1 MGKYQK
7 AQREFLS
14 TPHGALGTQRVN
26 QGRCS
31 YNKHLFQLHTV
42 HQEPLRG
49 RFEMIPV
56 DLSFNSTRCIRNRF
70 HLPTSLHPFDLS
82 TPHGALG
89 TMRKSL
95 RTSFCLSTPH
105 GALGTDLSL
114 YSNLSGNIFQLHT
127 VHQELLCEI
136 NPKLLKHAFNST
148 RCIRN
153 NMLTSCP
160 AKPTFLS
167 TPHGALGTL
176 SQAYTPLEVLTF
188 NSTRCI
194 RNPLGGGLR

>member
-56 DLSFNSTRCIRNRF
+56 DLSFNSTRCIRNKDIKEFRF
-70 HLPTSLHPFDLS
+70 PLYS
-82 TPHGALG
+82 
-89 TMRKSL
+89 
-95 RTSFCLSTPH
+95 LSTPH
-105 GALGTDLSL
+105 GALGTDVEFPWRQGLHS
-114 YSNLSGNIFQLHT
+114 FQLHT
-127 VHQELLCEI
+127 VHQEHEEGFSFQFACQLCFQLHTVHQEQVFPALLLRHI
-136 NPKLLKHAFNST
+136 
-148 RCIRN
+148 I
-153 NMLTSCP
+153 
-160 AKPTFLS
+160 FLS
-167 TPHGALGTL
+167 TPHGALGTEESPIL
-176 SQAYTPLEVLTF
+176 D
-188 NSTRCI
+188 
-194 RNPLGGGLR
+194 